1 MRGLFIT
8 VEGMD
13 GTGKTT
19 QIELL
24 SKYLKGKGYAIL
36 VTQEPGGTRIG
47 KQIRD
52 ILKDKINTEL
62 LPLTEMLLFMSA
74 RYQHLQ
80 EVVSPA
86 LQEGEVVISSR
97 YIDSTYAYQGY
108 GEGLSL
114 MHIQRVEE
122 MVIEDGLYPDLTIIL
137 DLPSKIAMRRIKR
150 DKDRIESKGEE
161 FYDRVRMGFHTI
173 AKMDH
178 RCKIVDARGKVEDV
192 HRKIKEIIDQFLNCK
207 KENIKYEIKDQ

>member
-8 VEGMD
+8 IEGID

-19 QIELL
+19 QIKLL
-24 SKYLKGKGYAIL
+24 SKYLKGKGYNIL

-47 KQIRD
+47 QEIRD
-52 ILKDKINTEL
+52 ILKDKTNIEL
-62 LPLTEMLLFMSA
+62 LPLTEMLLFMAA

-86 LQEGEVVISSR
+86 LQEGKIVISSR
-97 YIDSTYAYQGY
+97 YVDSTYAYQGY

-114 MHIQRVEE
+114 THIQRVEE
-122 MVIEDGLYPDLTIIL
+122 MVIEDDLYPDLTIIL
-137 DLPSKIAMRRIKR
+137 DLPSKTAIKRIKR
-150 DKDRIESKGEE
+150 DKDRIESKDIE
-161 FYDRVRMGFHTI
+161 FYDRVRMGFHMI
-173 AKMDH
+173 VRMSH

-192 HRKIKEIIDQFLNCK
+192 HKRIKEIIDQFLNCK
-207 KENIKYEIKDQ
+207 GEISIEN